1 MSGASDKERVGLW
14 RAIKKG
20 LNIVDFFLEGCWKKT
35 LKGFRW
41 VRGIIRFVPYFLD
54 HKMHLG
60 FRGGK

>member
-1 MSGASDKERVGLW
+1 MSGASDKKRVGLW

-20 LNIVDFFLEGCWKKT
+20 LNIVDFFLEGCLEKT
-35 LKGFRW
+35 LKGFRQ
-41 VRGIIRFVPYFLD
+41 VRGIIRSVPYFLD